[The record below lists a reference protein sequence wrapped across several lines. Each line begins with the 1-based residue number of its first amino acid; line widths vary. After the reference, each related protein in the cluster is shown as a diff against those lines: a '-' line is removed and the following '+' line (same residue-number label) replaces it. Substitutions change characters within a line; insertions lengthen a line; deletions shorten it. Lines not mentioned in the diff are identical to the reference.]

1 MLEAEVREWC
11 HKHAMEFP
19 PIAERFEGYE
29 EEAPKT
35 KLQIIAAEK
44 AAETETSSRFRPIS
58 PSKPG
63 MTMTTIRFGGN
74 TRVVIDRYP

>member
-29 EEAPKT
+29 KEAPKT
-35 KLQIIAAEK
+35 QLQIL
-44 AAETETSSRFRPIS
+44 AAETETSCRLRVSSSIS
-58 PSKPG
+58 G
-63 MTMTTIRFGGN
+63 MTTIRFGGD